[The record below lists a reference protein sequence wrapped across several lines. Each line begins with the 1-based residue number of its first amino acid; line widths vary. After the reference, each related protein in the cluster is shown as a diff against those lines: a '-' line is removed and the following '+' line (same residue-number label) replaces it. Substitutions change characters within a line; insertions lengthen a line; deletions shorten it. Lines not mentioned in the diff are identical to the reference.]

1 MEGSFVSVF
10 GLGQFSACL
19 AYGSRD
25 VCSCVHVYVFFS
37 YPLPASNLCFLTCSG
52 GCKLTQSNQKAHIQ
66 IYDNKMIA
74 QR

>member
-25 VCSCVHVYVFFS
+25 VCSYVRV
-37 YPLPASNLCFLTCSG
+37 CTCSSPT
-52 GCKLTQSNQKAHIQ
+52 LSPPAISVFSPVVVIVNQSNQKAHIQ